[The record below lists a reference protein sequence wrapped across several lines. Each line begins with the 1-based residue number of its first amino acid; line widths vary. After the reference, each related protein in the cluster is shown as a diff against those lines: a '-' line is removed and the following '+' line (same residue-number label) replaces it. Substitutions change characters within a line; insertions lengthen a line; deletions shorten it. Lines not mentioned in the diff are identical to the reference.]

1 MKTAFIL
8 VSCEGGTTGTVTKK
22 LQMIDEIKEVTPVW
36 GAYDLVTKITSP
48 TMDVL
53 NETIMQKIRTA
64 DNVRMTVC
72 LLLTEST
79 T

>member
-1 MKTAFIL
+1 MKTAFVL
-8 VSCEGGTTGTVTKK
+8 VSCEGGATGTVTKK

-36 GAYDLVTKITSP
+36 GAYDLVTKITAP
-48 TMDVL
+48 TMDTL
-53 NETIMQKIRTA
+53 KETIIQKIRTA